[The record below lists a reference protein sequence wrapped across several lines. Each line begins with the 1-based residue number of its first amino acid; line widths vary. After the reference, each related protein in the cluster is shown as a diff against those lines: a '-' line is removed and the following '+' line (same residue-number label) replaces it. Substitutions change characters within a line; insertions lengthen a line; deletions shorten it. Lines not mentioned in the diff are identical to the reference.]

1 MEVLFMALSSITV
14 RVDNET
20 KSQYESICAELGLS
34 SSAAINTFIRAVVRQ
49 QGMPFSL
56 NIRQEFSLE
65 ERLKKALENIPI
77 YTPKFDR
84 EGNIIIDGDTPS
96 SFADWVVN
104 G

>member
-1 MEVLFMALSSITV
+1 MSLSSITV

-20 KSQYESICAELGLS
+20 KTQYESICAELGLS

-49 QGMPFSL
+49 QGLPFSL
-56 NIRQEFSLE
+56 NIRQEPSLE
-65 ERLKKALENIPI
+65 ERLRKALENIPL
-77 YTPKFDR
+77 YTPKFDAN
-84 EGNIIIDGDTPS
+84 GNIIIDGDTPP